1 MKNANAQAL
10 NKLLATGTKNSR
22 GDEPCSIYLMH
33 VAVFVCRRS
42 RLSPFWLTSS
52 RHVAVLVSPF
62 SLVAVLVCR
71 RFDCTPSVRYDTVH
85 LTCSEKLTGSQL
97 SHTE

>member
-1 MKNANAQAL
+1 MNMKVKRLGPTVCKMKNANAQAL

-42 RLSPFWLTSS
+42 RLSLFWSISS
-52 RHVAVLVSPF
+52 RHVAFFVCRHFRFSPF
-62 SLVAVLVCR
+62 
-71 RFDCTPSVRYDTVH
+71 
-85 LTCSEKLTGSQL
+85 
-97 SHTE
+97 

>member
-10 NKLLATGTKNSR
+10 NKLLATGAKNRR

-52 RHVAVLVSPF
+52 RHVAVLV
-62 SLVAVLVCR
+62 CR
-71 RFDCTPSVRYDTVH
+71 RFGVAVFACRRFS
-85 LTCSEKLTGSQL
+85 L
-97 SHTE
+97 SPF